1 MGTQGRRRG
10 AGVGF
15 LLVGFS
21 LWAMSA
27 GGLKCPVEKDLRADI
42 WLKLLG
48 NVADNP
54 VSVLTRATMGEI
66 AAHPGTRQLVLAM
79 MREEYLKKARSAIG
93 ASTMPDG
100 KAFYQ
105 AQIEKHTTLTLT
117 PQQQKQ
123 QWSNGDNDGKSA
135 LRPGGCRSR
144 DSEYG
149 GESGEDEKGAHRC
162 APSSGGATAGT
173 NSGRL
178 SLGHVSNVL
187 SRQASI
193 GIGQVP

>member
-1 MGTQGRRRG
+1 SARGRAG
-10 AGVGF
+10 A
-15 LLVGFS
+15 
-21 LWAMSA
+21 ASA
-27 GGLKCPVEKDLRADI
+27 R
-42 WLKLLG
+42 
-48 NVADNP
+48 
-54 VSVLTRATMGEI
+54 I
-66 AAHPGTRQLVLAM
+66 A
-79 MREEYLKKARSAIG
+79 RERVQ
-93 ASTMPDG
+93 G
-100 KAFYQ
+100 KA
-105 AQIEKHTTLTLT
+105 AAVEENATVLRCV
-117 PQQQKQ
+117 
-123 QWSNGDNDGKSA
+123 GRDA
-135 LRPGGCRSR
+135 RLRPGGCRSR